1 MWVIWV
7 GCRWFWLVVDCS
19 IFVVDGFGLVADCSG
34 LVVDGLGLLKMV
46 QAWLLMVWV
55 GCRLFGFGC

>member
-1 MWVIWV
+1 
-7 GCRWFWLVVDCS
+7 VDCS
-19 IFVVDGFGLVADCSG
+19 IFVVDGFGLVADCLG

-55 GCRLFGFGC
+55 GCRLFGLDVDGSCWLMMVQA